1 MGAFDKV
8 LDVLGFKEQA
18 DEEDTYVSST
28 SYGTQTYDDDYVDD
42 DHVSRTERRT
52 PSRSRFTGVRSILP
66 TDDHDYGKVVEDDM
80 RIVLLQPMRFE
91 EAQNIAHNLLQNKV
105 VVFDLQ
111 ECDINE
117 AVNIVNFVSGAVFAM
132 DGSIQK
138 INDRGA
144 IFVAVPPS
152 VGMESELHTD
162 FEESAYG
169 PTIAEWVNRTRSK
182 NDF

>member
-8 LDVLGFKEQA
+8 LDVLGFKEQP
-18 DEEDTYVSST
+18 DEEDTYTSSMAM
-28 SYGTQTYDDDYVDD
+28 GPQDYDEYEDIEPSGRV
-42 DHVSRTERRT
+42 ERRT
-52 PSRSRFTGVRSILP
+52 SNRSRFSGVRSILP
-66 TDDHDYGKVVEDDM
+66 TDDQDYGKVVEEDM

-152 VGMESELHTD
+152 VGMESELHTE
-162 FEESAYG
+162 FEDASYG

-182 NDF
+182 ADF